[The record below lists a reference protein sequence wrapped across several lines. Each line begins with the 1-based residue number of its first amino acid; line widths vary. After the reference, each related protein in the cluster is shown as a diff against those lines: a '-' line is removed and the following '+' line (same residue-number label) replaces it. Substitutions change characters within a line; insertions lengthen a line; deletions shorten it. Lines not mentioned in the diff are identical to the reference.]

1 MGVAGACSERA
12 CFYIF
17 FFVHTAG
24 RKTRREQAAEEFS
37 PLVCCL
43 LLPALALLFIYKNC
57 PYASASRPAHIERNR
72 KKGLPP
78 TLT

>member
-24 RKTRREQAAEEFS
+24 RKTQDATRASGRGIFAS
-37 PLVCCL
+37 G
-43 LLPALALLFIYKNC
+43 LLPVAVCACAFSIVLSRKFDCACQLAQLI
-57 PYASASRPAHIERNR
+57 
-72 KKGLPP
+72 
-78 TLT
+78 

>member
-1 MGVAGACSERA
+1 MRVPGACSERA

-17 FFVHTAG
+17 FFAHTAG

-43 LLPALALLFIYKNC
+43 LLSALRAVDGAENDPNTGRILHNLWLF
-57 PYASASRPAHIERNR
+57 SR
-72 KKGLPP
+72 
-78 TLT
+78 